1 LSAAEGQPA
10 WVLHRRPF
18 RETST
23 LVELFTREH
32 GRIGAVARG
41 VRRRGWSG
49 MLEPFIPLQVAWR
62 GGGDLKTLTGVEQ
75 PGRGYALRGEAVAC
89 GFYMAELLL
98 ALTRREDPHPQ
109 AWERYAVAVDCL
121 AWCSDAEP
129 ALRRFEMALLADS
142 GYGLQLER
150 DRHGEPVRGAQRYRY
165 IPEQGAV
172 PAAMAEQGIEV
183 GGETLLALAATEGD
197 ALSEEP
203 VRSEARRLM
212 RAVLHDHLGGRR
224 LRSRE
229 MFRSLRGH

>member
-49 MLEPFIPLQVAWR
+49 LLEPFTPLQVDWR
-62 GGGDLKTLTGVEQ
+62 GRGDLKTLTGVEQ
-75 PGRGYALRGEAVAC
+75 PGRGYALRGGSVAC

-121 AWCSDAEP
+121 AEGGDAEP
-129 ALRRFEMALLADS
+129 ALRRFELALLADS
-142 GYGLQLER
+142 GYGLQLEV
-150 DRHGEPVRGAQRYRY
+150 DRYGDPVRGAQRYGY
-165 IPEQGAV
+165 TPEQGAV
-172 PAAMAEQGIEV
+172 PAPAGEEGVVV
-183 GGETLLALAATEGD
+183 GGDTLLALAATEGD

-203 VRSEARRLM
+203 VRSEARQLM
-212 RAVLHDHLGGRR
+212 RAVLHGHLGGRR

-229 MFRSLRGH
+229 MFRSLRGY